1 MTEILPESIPL
12 EFEGTPV
19 QDVMVSKPIC
29 CRDTSTVADA
39 VQLMVE
45 HGIGGLPV
53 VDDGGHVVGFVSD
66 GDVMRCIAQ
75 HRAHSIFTGGD
86 ASMLYFD
93 DQRLDERIADVKGR
107 SVMDI
112 ATRKVVCSRPTRKHR
127 PLCGDAFAAQV
138 QDDAH
143 RRRGRDPR
151 RPCHAI
157 DARSLRVQRHV
168 LIASGSP
175 LFIDCFSTLNEK
187 EGRRARGHGG
197 LLPSWPWK
205 KVRYAWAVRRTRRE
219 GWRR

>member
-112 ATRKVVCSRPTRKHR
+112 ATRKVVCSRPSQSIARCAATLSRRKFKMMPIVDEDGILVGLVTR
-127 PLCGDAFAAQV
+127 
-138 QDDAH
+138 
-143 RRRGRDPR
+143 
-151 RPCHAI
+151 
-157 DARSLRVQRHV
+157 
-168 LIASGSP
+168 
-175 LFIDCFSTLNEK
+175 STLV
-187 EGRRARGHGG
+187 HYVFSVMF
-197 LLPSWPWK
+197 P
-205 KVRYAWAVRRTRRE
+205 
-219 GWRR
+219 